1 MIRTALARL
10 FGRRDA
16 VPVAKAVAAAPD
28 AAFESNSLDP
38 KVLARSPDTAVRQ
51 AVASAPDTAPELLYF
66 LARDPAP
73 LVRGA
78 IALNPAT
85 PRQADLLLALDEVP
99 EIRTLIAE
107 KMARHLS
114 RHGREE
120 TAQLWQLTV
129 SVLDALSRDNLAS
142 VRCLVAEMARG
153 LDRVPANIV
162 TVLGRDR
169 AAEVALPALD
179 YLGAIADPE
188 LVEIVLHAPD
198 PRIVSAVA
206 KRPSIGFSVSEQIVE
221 IGDSTAIETLLHNRS
236 AEISTIVLDAVIE
249 RAPAYETWHEPLVH
263 RPSLTESAAMKLA
276 QFVADRLAKVLH
288 GRTDLVSAQAT
299 AQAAAAHRERGATV
313 TVTVSTADETPLARA
328 RRHFANGTL
337 TEDLVSQALGGDQD
351 FVIAALSL
359 RSRLK
364 PAVVNKII
372 VSHSAKGLT
381 SLAWKAGYS
390 MRFATL
396 MQVRLAHLPL
406 KSRLN
411 ASSGGSYPLTPAE
424 MDWQIEFFQSLV
436 PAGM

>member
-10 FGRRDA
+10 FGRREP
-16 VPVAKAVAAAPD
+16 VPVAKAVAKANAAEP
-28 AAFESNSLDP
+28 AVELDP
-38 KVLARSPDTAVRQ
+38 KVLARSPDPVVRQ
-51 AVASAPDTAPELLYF
+51 AVAAAPDTAPELLYF

-73 LVRGA
+73 VVRGA

-85 PRQADLLLALDEVP
+85 PRQADLLLALDEAP

-107 KMARHLS
+107 KMARHLNQ
-114 RHGREE
+114 HGREE

-129 SVLDALSRDNLAS
+129 AVLDALSRDNLPS
-142 VRCLVAEMARG
+142 VRYLVAEMARG
-153 LDRVPANIV
+153 LDRMPVNIV
-162 TVLGRDR
+162 TALSRDR
-169 AAEVALPALD
+169 LADVAVPALG
-179 YLGAIADPE
+179 YAGAIPDPE
-188 LVEIVLHAPD
+188 LVEIVVHAPD

-206 KRPSIGFSVSEQIVE
+206 RRPSIGPTVSEKIVE
-221 IGDSTAIETLLHNRS
+221 SGDSFAIETLLQNRS
-236 AEISTIVLDAVIE
+236 AEISTVVLDAVIE
-249 RAPAYETWHEPLVH
+249 RAPAHETWHEPLVQ

-288 GRTDLVSAQAT
+288 ARTDLVPASSAVPK
-299 AQAAAAHRERGATV
+299 ERAATV
-313 TVTVSTADETPLARA
+313 TVTVSTAEETPLGRA

-337 TEDLVSQALGGDQD
+337 TEDLVSQALGSDQD

-372 VSHSAKGLT
+372 VAHSAKGLT
-381 SLAWKAGYS
+381 ALSWKAGFS
-390 MRFATL
+390 MRFAAL
-396 MQVRLAHLPL
+396 MQVRLAHLPP

-411 ASSGGSYPLTPAE
+411 ATSGGSYPLTPAE
-424 MDWQIEFFQSLV
+424 MEWQIEFFQSLV